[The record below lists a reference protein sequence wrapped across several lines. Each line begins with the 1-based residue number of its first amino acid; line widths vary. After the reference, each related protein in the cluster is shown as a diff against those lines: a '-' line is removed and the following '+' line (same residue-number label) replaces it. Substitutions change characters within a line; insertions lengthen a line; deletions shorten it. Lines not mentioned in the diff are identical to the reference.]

1 MASLAASLRSPGEQI
16 PSVEDGF
23 SLPLKVAGM
32 SGAAWGLV
40 VWVQLTVLGLLGLA
54 HLPALVGLGGAL
66 GLVGPAVAA
75 ATVHPLVYLFG
86 GGRYELTYKVFGL
99 YAPVGVLGGVLG
111 LNLLAFP
118 ALFALEVRGLKS
130 VHDLS
135 WVEGGG
141 GDVCACG
148 RSFAGRRCCWL
159 GVDQR
164 WNRCYTLA
172 PWLEPV
178 VKGSAL

>member
-135 WVEGGG
+135 WVEAAAAMSAPAVVLSLVGVAVGL
-141 GDVCACG
+141 A
-148 RSFAGRRCCWL
+148 SISAGIVAIPSL
-159 GVDQR
+159 PG
-164 WNRCYTLA
+164 
-172 PWLEPV
+172 
-178 VKGSAL
+178 